1 MQSRIRLGGKRTRYN
16 QRTRLE
22 THAKLR
28 RQASTSRELAALIRH
43 WPTNWQKAKLS
54 DYIQHAPS
62 ASPFPLGTAQDRISN
77 SGKFKLHH
85 MRGGPM
91 RPLVLIGLLFVVA
104 SSLAQTQKTPDVA
117 EFVSVAAPV
126 VVLYHVRVVD
136 GTGAAAKD
144 DQAIVIANGK
154 IQSIG
159 PATSVQIPQGAQL
172 LARPGY
178 TVIPGLVGMHD
189 HLYYTD
195 SIALQ
200 VVGGRIGE
208 PGLFVAEIPYTAP
221 RLYLAAGGTTMRT
234 TGSLEPYTDL
244 KVKSRIDANLMPG
257 PSIDATAPYLEGAPT
272 RFAQMHEL
280 TGSEDAK
287 RMVDYW
293 AAEGMTSYKAY
304 MNITREELGVAIL
317 QAHSHQ
323 QKLTG
328 HLCSVTWPEAIALGI
343 DDFEHGPA
351 FTDTEFVIDKKP
363 DVCPTGGS
371 SSWAKQDVNGA
382 QVQEIIR
389 NLVSHHVAVTST
401 LPVFEAG
408 VPGRPALQPRTLDAM
423 SAESAQSYLT
433 ARARVALDAP
443 MRALL
448 RKEMDFE
455 VAFVKAGGLL
465 LSGPD
470 PTGNGGVLPG
480 FGDQREIE
488 LLVEAGFTPVEA
500 IQIATQNGA
509 LYLGQQDR
517 IGTLAPGKQADLVL
531 IKGDPSKRIDEIEN
545 VETVFKAGI
554 GYDSKKLIDS
564 VRGQVGIR

>member
-1 MQSRIRLGGKRTRYN
+1 M
-16 QRTRLE
+16 
-22 THAKLR
+22 H
-28 RQASTSRELAALIRH
+28 
-43 WPTNWQKAKLS
+43 
-54 DYIQHAPS
+54 
-62 ASPFPLGTAQDRISN
+62 
-77 SGKFKLHH
+77 
-85 MRGGPM
+85 
-91 RPLVLIGLLFVVA
+91 LLFLFASLLVA
-104 SSLAQTQKTPDVA
+104 AITIAQTQKPSGVA
-117 EFVSVAAPV
+117 DFISVDTSLFV
-126 VVLYHVRVVD
+126 LDHVRVID
-136 GTGAAAKD
+136 GTGAPPKEE
-144 DQAIVIANGK
+144 QAVAIANGK
-154 IQSIG
+154 IQFIG
-159 PATSVQIPQGAQL
+159 PEASAQIPQGAQ
-172 LARPGY
+172 RIQRSGY
-178 TVIPGLVGMHD
+178 TVIPGIVGMHN

-195 SIALQ
+195 SYSLQ
-200 VVGGRIGE
+200 VVSGKISE
-208 PGLFVAEIPYTAP
+208 PGLFIAEIPYTAP
-221 RLYLAAGGTTMRT
+221 RLYLAAGVTTMRT

-257 PSIDATAPYLEGAPT
+257 PSIYVTAPYLEGAPT

-280 TGSEDAK
+280 TGPDDAK

-304 MNITREELGVAIL
+304 MNITREELGVAIQ
-317 QAHSHQ
+317 QAHAHKL
-323 QKLTG
+323 KLTG
-328 HLCSVTWPEAIALGI
+328 HLCSVTWAEAVALGI
-343 DDFEHGPA
+343 DDLEHGPV
-351 FTDTEFVIDKKP
+351 FTDTEFVTDKKP
-363 DVCPTGGS
+363 DVCPASGVG

-382 QVQEIIR
+382 QVQEMIR
-389 NLVSHHVAVTST
+389 NLVSHHIAVTST

-408 VPGRPALQPRTLDAM
+408 APGRPALQPRTLDAM
-423 SAESAQSYLT
+423 SVESAQSYLT
-433 ARARVALDAP
+433 ARARVALDSP
-443 MRALL
+443 MTALL

-455 VAFVKAGGLL
+455 AAFVKAGGLL
-465 LSGPD
+465 LAGPD

-545 VETVFKAGI
+545 VETVFKDGI

>member
-1 MQSRIRLGGKRTRYN
+1 
-16 QRTRLE
+16 
-22 THAKLR
+22 
-28 RQASTSRELAALIRH
+28 
-43 WPTNWQKAKLS
+43 
-54 DYIQHAPS
+54 
-62 ASPFPLGTAQDRISN
+62 
-77 SGKFKLHH
+77 
-85 MRGGPM
+85 MR
-91 RPLVLIGLLFVVA
+91 LLFLFASLLVA
-104 SSLAQTQKTPDVA
+104 AMAVAQTQKASGSADFISVDTSV
-117 EFVSVAAPV
+117 FV
-126 VVLYHVRVVD
+126 LDHIRVID
-136 GTGAAAKD
+136 GTGTPAKE
-144 DQAIVIANGK
+144 DQTIVVANGK

-159 PATSVQIPQGAQL
+159 AAASAQIPQGAL
-172 LARPGY
+172 RMDCSGY

-195 SIALQ
+195 SYALQ
-200 VVGGRIGE
+200 VVDGKTGE
-208 PGLFVAEIPYTAP
+208 PGVFLAEIPYSAP
-221 RLYLAAGGTTMRT
+221 RLYLAAGVTTMRT

-257 PSIDATAPYLEGAPT
+257 PSIDVTAPYLEGAPT

-280 TGSEDAK
+280 TGPDDAK

-304 MNITREELGVAIL
+304 TNITRDELRVAIQ
-317 QAHSHQ
+317 QAHAHKL
-323 QKLTG
+323 KLTG
-328 HLCSVTWPEAIALGI
+328 HLCSVTWPEAVALGI
-343 DDFEHGPA
+343 DDFEHGPV
-351 FTDTEFVIDKKP
+351 FTDTEFVADKQP
-363 DVCPTGGS
+363 DVCPAGGGS

-382 QVQEIIR
+382 QVQEMIR

-401 LPVFEAG
+401 LPVYEAG
-408 VPGRPALQPRTLDAM
+408 APGRPVLQPRTLDAM

-433 ARARVALDAP
+433 ARARVPLDSP
-443 MRALL
+443 RTALL

-465 LSGPD
+465 LAGPD

-500 IQIATQNGA
+500 IQIATENGA
-509 LYLGQQDR
+509 VYLGQQDR

>member
-1 MQSRIRLGGKRTRYN
+1 
-16 QRTRLE
+16 
-22 THAKLR
+22 
-28 RQASTSRELAALIRH
+28 
-43 WPTNWQKAKLS
+43 
-54 DYIQHAPS
+54 
-62 ASPFPLGTAQDRISN
+62 
-77 SGKFKLHH
+77 
-85 MRGGPM
+85 MR
-91 RPLVLIGLLFVVA
+91 LLFLLA
-104 SSLAQTQKTPDVA
+104 SLLSAAIAIAQTKKASDVA
-117 EFVSVAAPV
+117 GFVTVDAPV
-126 VVLYHVRVVD
+126 FILNHVRVID
-136 GTGAAAKD
+136 GTGAAAKE
-144 DQAIVIANGK
+144 DQAIVIANGR

-159 PATSVQIPQGAQL
+159 PSVSAQIPQGAQL
-172 LARPGY
+172 LDRTGY

-195 SIALQ
+195 SIAVQ
-200 VVGGRIGE
+200 VVDGRVGE

-221 RLYLAAGGTTMRT
+221 RLYLAAGVTTIRT

-280 TGSEDAK
+280 TGPDDAK

-304 MNITREELGVAIL
+304 MNITREELGVAIQ
-317 QAHSHQ
+317 QAHAHKL
-323 QKLTG
+323 KLTG
-328 HLCSVTWPEAIALGI
+328 HLCSVTWPEAVALGI
-343 DDFEHGPA
+343 DDLEHGPVFA
-351 FTDTEFVIDKKP
+351 DTEFVTDKKP
-363 DVCPTGGS
+363 DVCPAGGS
-371 SSWAKQDVNGA
+371 GSWAKQEVNGA
-382 QVQEIIR
+382 PVQQMIHD
-389 NLVSHHVAVTST
+389 LVTHHVAVTST
-401 LPVFEAG
+401 LPVFEAS
-408 VPGRPALQPRTLDAM
+408 VPGRPKLRTRMLNAM

-433 ARARVALDAP
+433 ARANVLLDSP
-443 MRALL
+443 MTALL

-465 LSGPD
+465 LAGPD

-500 IQIATQNGA
+500 IQIATENGA
-509 LYLGQQDR
+509 VYLGQQDR
-517 IGTLAPGKQADLVL
+517 IGTLSPGKQADLVV
-531 IKGDPSKRIDEIEN
+531 IKGDPSKKIEEIEN
-545 VETVFKAGI
+545 VETVFKGGI

>member
-1 MQSRIRLGGKRTRYN
+1 
-16 QRTRLE
+16 
-22 THAKLR
+22 
-28 RQASTSRELAALIRH
+28 
-43 WPTNWQKAKLS
+43 
-54 DYIQHAPS
+54 
-62 ASPFPLGTAQDRISN
+62 
-77 SGKFKLHH
+77 
-85 MRGGPM
+85 MR
-91 RPLVLIGLLFVVA
+91 LLFLFGSLLVA
-104 SSLAQTQKTPDVA
+104 AITVAQTQKASDVA
-117 EFVSVAAPV
+117 DFVGVDASVL
-126 VVLYHVRVVD
+126 VLNHVRVID
-136 GTGAAAKD
+136 GTGAPAKE

-159 PATSVQIPQGAQL
+159 PAASAQIPQGAQ
-172 LARPGY
+172 RIDRSGY

-195 SIALQ
+195 SYALQ
-200 VVGGRIGE
+200 VVDGKTGE
-208 PGLFVAEIPYTAP
+208 PGVFLAEIPYTAP
-221 RLYLAAGGTTMRT
+221 RLYLAAGVTTMRT

-257 PSIDATAPYLEGAPT
+257 PSIDVTAPYLEGAPT

-280 TGSEDAK
+280 TGPDDAK

-304 MNITREELGVAIL
+304 TNITRDELRVAIQ
-317 QAHSHQ
+317 QAHAHKL
-323 QKLTG
+323 KLTG
-328 HLCSVTWPEAIALGI
+328 HLCSVTWPEAVALGI
-343 DDFEHGPA
+343 DDFEHGPV
-351 FTDTEFVIDKKP
+351 FTDTEFVAGKQP
-363 DVCPTGGS
+363 DVCPAGGGS

-382 QVQEIIR
+382 QVQEMIR

-401 LPVFEAG
+401 LPVYEAG
-408 VPGRPALQPRTLDAM
+408 APGRPVLQPRTLDAM

-433 ARARVALDAP
+433 ARARVPLDSP
-443 MRALL
+443 RTALL

-465 LSGPD
+465 LAGPD

-500 IQIATQNGA
+500 IRIATENGA
-509 LYLGQQDR
+509 VYLGQQDR
-517 IGTLAPGKQADLVL
+517 IGTLAAGKQADLVL
-531 IKGDPSKRIDEIEN
+531 IKGDPAKRIDEIEN